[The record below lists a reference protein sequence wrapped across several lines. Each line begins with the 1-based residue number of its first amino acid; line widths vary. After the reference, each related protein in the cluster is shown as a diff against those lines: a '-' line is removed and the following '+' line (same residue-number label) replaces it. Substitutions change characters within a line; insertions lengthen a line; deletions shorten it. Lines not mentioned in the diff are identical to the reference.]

1 MEAKAEVQKPKTVL
15 DLESMLAVQGVA
27 LSFRQERVARFA
39 VAYPEIVAFGTANS
53 LAVRCSVTQS
63 TVVRLAISLGFESY
77 REFRRVFRQHV
88 KVNATYR

>member
-1 MEAKAEVQKPKTVL
+1 MESKAKVQKPKTVL
-15 DLESMLAVQGVA
+15 DLQGMLAVRSLA

-39 VAYPEIVAFGTANS
+39 VAYPEIVAFGTADS
-53 LAVRCSVTQS
+53 VAVCCSVTQS

-88 KVNATYR
+88 KAKATYR